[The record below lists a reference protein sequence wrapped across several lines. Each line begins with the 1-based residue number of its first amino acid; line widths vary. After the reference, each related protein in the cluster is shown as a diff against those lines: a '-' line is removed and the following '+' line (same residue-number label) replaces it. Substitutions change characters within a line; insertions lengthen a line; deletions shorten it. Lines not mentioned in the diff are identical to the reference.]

1 MKRPGDPLVRQQSD
15 QFLLTIAEEELLSL
29 ETEIIRLNEKNES
42 LQAVIESKQ
51 KVINKWIDSMD
62 RLMEFSE
69 NRNSDDKEELDE
81 ATHLNDDESIS
92 LAKIRG
98 LVKESK
104 HFFTEDVAPR
114 WASNHGPLH
123 GNYRDE

>member
-15 QFLLTIAEEELLSL
+15 QFLLNIAEEELLSL

-51 KVINKWIDSMD
+51 QVINKWIDNMD

-69 NRNSDDKEELDE
+69 NRNSDDEEELDE
-81 ATHLNDDESIS
+81 ATLNDTMS
-92 LAKIRG
+92 LAKIIKYKFNSRADS
-98 LVKESK
+98 LTTDLNLRIKSDLEKNKIWVK
-104 HFFTEDVAPR
+104 TID
-114 WASNHGPLH
+114 
-123 GNYRDE
+123 